1 MNNDFV
7 AVYEQSKRFEQKE
20 KDINDVLMWSRITPK
35 LEAGPIQTVESMLR
49 IVKPNVFIPVDP
61 STVKEKFSYN
71 DPCTWWIVTVTPV
84 CFGWRNGNCKNV
96 VTSASLKPPQRGS
109 ASLKPPQRGGDS
121 THNHCNFRHER
132 TPYIKVEIV
141 STDTMLKKMKNR
153 TKKLRENGTRNKNT
167 HYINP
172 FTGIWNVCNYVK
184 SNSSI
189 NVRKQTIQNKINL
202 NLEIIELSK
211 LSEKFK

>member
-96 VTSASLKPPQRGS
+96 VTSASLKPPQRG
-109 ASLKPPQRGGDS
+109 GDSS